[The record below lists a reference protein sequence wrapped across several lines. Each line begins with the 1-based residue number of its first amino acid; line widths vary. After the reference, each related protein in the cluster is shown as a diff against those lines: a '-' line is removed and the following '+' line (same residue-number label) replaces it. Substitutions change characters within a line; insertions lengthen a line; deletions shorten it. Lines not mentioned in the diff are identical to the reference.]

1 MPPTTADGQSSGGL
15 GVPLPDDDAD
25 LGGSQT
31 STTPQPPWQSI
42 PKFTPGTTNVQEYVQ
57 KLKFLAAMWPA
68 EHLPQLAPRAAL
80 LVEGTAF
87 KKVARLDP
95 SKLKVANQSGI
106 ALLVDA
112 IGGSWGSTELEERYE
127 YFERA
132 LYGTVQRHDES
143 HDSFLARMEANF
155 VELLSR
161 GTTLEEVQAY
171 VLLRQSTLPAE
182 DKKRI
187 LLEHEGELRYK
198 PVVKSYRLLGSK
210 FFSEF
215 QSGRSSNKT
224 KVYDVNM
231 SETPDSET
239 IDAHDR
245 AFHAYAEDLDQD
257 LDFEVIEALA
267 AQEDADA
274 LTICAFENEL
284 EEFMQETPQMHEAM
298 VTYME
303 ARARLLEKRK
313 NRGFWPTKG
322 RGKAFKGGK
331 SKGKRSRDREQ
342 LLARISRSHCRKCGA
357 LGHWKAECPQNN
369 VDKSSGAGATAS
381 ANVAVNET
389 EPYADEVYSETED
402 VCDHQAG
409 IQKGISMITET
420 CFMAMS
426 QVTDED
432 RHRLQSRMS
441 SFLQCCRSRP
451 DPKSGVNK
459 WGINKWDYKGIKHP
473 SQPAFRDQCLRV
485 PEKPKTSSMSSHST
499 VPRNPPE
506 ILMQPLVTD
515 VNQAEP
521 IEESVLISTMDARS
535 SHAILDTGASR
546 CIIGEKT
553 LQALKGCLA
562 VDVQSRLKTSPSK
575 IKFRFGNNQTLT
587 SSYRVHFPLKAQDSR
602 TVWLAVEVVEG
613 ATPFLF
619 SKRAFKLLGGS
630 LDTTTDTCCMHRLH
644 SEAIPLEVSRTGLY
658 LINIGDL
665 CQGDTN
671 DHAKCSVAY
680 VGEPCPGKTPMHAGI
695 HGKNMQRDVQF
706 SFGHQAGKPFRTKSA
721 TTAVSDPNHS
731 SVLQNVTT
739 ETPQHAVFRHAFQ
752 GRCRSLDSSDDHA
765 ATDVDSTSRSADGST
780 RSERSPPG
788 NESADS
794 AHDGGAPQSKGYTGS
809 SSATTEVR
817 SSLNGKDQ
825 DGSVESSCSLQDPHK
840 DSSGRSSIWNWKQSK
855 DDVSRRKFNAND
867 VVPGRVR
874 RGRAGGRRGAR
885 DCGDHHNTDSSNL
898 SGGALSSDSPSLRRL
913 GQACDHLGQETQG
926 QDLRTGDDHGRG
938 LFRMVPE
945 ALHLTD
951 TRDEGV
957 CQVRPTS
964 SDALG
969 GRELNK
975 FGLNDADFH
984 KEVQQA
990 RQDLQKTNSSDNKD
1004 TSTLVDSVLK
1014 AESIFDQ
1021 HMCERQKFSQF
1032 SKDRLFLLEIYAE
1045 SHSPLTDA
1053 VRNLG
1058 LPSRRFTKADG
1069 DLSTISGRA
1078 KLWNLIE
1085 EYQPEHIWVAP
1096 ECGPWSGW
1104 NRLNQ
1109 SKSLDMFDNIQFKQN
1124 QQLPHL
1130 QLCTRRCK
1138 YQVTRDRHFHME
1150 QPKGSGALKQEI
1162 IKPIFQHACIAT
1174 FDMCRFGLRLP
1185 KTNKFL
1191 KKGSVLVTT
1200 SQPMFEILDG
1210 QRCPQNHSHQRI
1222 EGSFQHDGM
1231 STRMAHFCASYCQG
1245 FAKTVA
1251 KFLCQ
1256 LNHSHWNS
1264 QDAMVHDLDINE
1276 PPAKRIRFSFNL
1288 SKHRKPD
1295 RSIDLDPEQNQAPIP
1310 MPEDP
1315 GEMSSKDD
1323 GNHMSPWFDVL
1334 QLAQKNA
1341 PRVGNSRC
1349 PADSELFS
1357 MAKALLNDMVLE
1369 SLFICRGTERF
1380 QVPVQA
1386 PASHA
1391 CPLRRTICVHRQ
1403 TNEVH
1408 DLGTEDW
1415 HCMTRAKRIRNCL
1428 PSKITITMFG
1438 SKKTD
1443 ESANAELP
1451 ESSRDGTN
1459 LVSRNETLPSDE
1471 RPSAIRVSHESQLPP
1486 SVTERTPNQ
1495 VCEGWAPPPIALHGP
1510 KFRLLSDVEKSDLIK
1525 VHKNLGH
1532 PDPTQLAAHLQ
1543 QLGAN
1548 PKIIE
1553 AAREFVCDACVESS
1567 AFRHQRPAQLHDAAE
1582 FNDTV
1587 GIDGFFWTGRAGFQV
1602 MVFHCIDEASLFHLG
1617 RRLEN
1622 RNLEHVIP
1630 ALSDMW
1636 LSWAGSPA
1644 NLYSDPAGEFVS
1656 DQWLSFLQSHSI
1668 SPKLSTESWQKGR
1681 VERHGALVKEMLKRY
1696 DMEKTIQSVQEFDT
1710 VLRACFQAKN
1720 ALSRHRGYSPEQIVL
1735 GKAARLPASLSSDE
1749 TLSSHSMATGE
1760 DLESERFRQQLEIRT
1775 IARKAFLTSD
1785 NSEAIRRALLRRS
1798 CPVRGPFEAGQ
1809 QVMYWRKIN
1818 RANRREGG
1826 RWHGPARVVSQQ
1838 GSSTVWIAHAHRLLK
1853 CAPESL
1859 RPASLREWQGNMEPL
1874 SQMLPQTSET
1884 QQHVPQSHVQ
1894 SEMPEAMEYSPG
1906 TPISNLPSPHSHH
1919 TSVQPESE
1927 MFPEVPDHGSQQT
1940 THENSDSAADPPAAT
1955 EAEFLEPPNVPAQD
1969 PPIDLEDI
1977 DDDLLCEKVLWCSD
1991 VPDQN
1996 PYDEPLHEWTC
2007 FQPGDQHNEICFADD
2022 DMPMLENPLEP
2033 NDEQCYMLE
2042 VPMSRQDLMKWSCD
2056 NHPEEMAAVASAG
2069 KRARAEV
2076 QLKDLTSADRH
2087 LFDIAKDAEL
2097 TCWLQTSALKHIF
2110 RKSLNPEQILRS
2122 RWVLTWKPVEGPDGQ
2137 RAGS

>member
-1 MPPTTADGQSSGGL
+1 MPPPTADGESTGGL
-15 GVPLPDDDAD
+15 GVPLPDDAE
-25 LGGSQT
+25 LGGSQMNA
-31 STTPQPPWQSI
+31 TPQPPWQSI
-42 PKFTPGTTNVQEYVQ
+42 PKFVPGTTNVQEYVQ

-409 IQKGISMITET
+409 IQKGISVITET

-898 SGGALSSDSPSLRRL
+898 SGGALSSDSSSLRRL
-913 GQACDHLGQETQG
+913 GQACDH
-926 QDLRTGDDHGRG
+926 
-938 LFRMVPE
+938 
-945 ALHLTD
+945 
-951 TRDEGV
+951 
-957 CQVRPTS
+957 
-964 SDALG
+964 
-969 GRELNK
+969 
-975 FGLNDADFH
+975 
-984 KEVQQA
+984 
-990 RQDLQKTNSSDNKD
+990 
-1004 TSTLVDSVLK
+1004 
-1014 AESIFDQ
+1014 
-1021 HMCERQKFSQF
+1021 
-1032 SKDRLFLLEIYAE
+1032 
-1045 SHSPLTDA
+1045 
-1053 VRNLG
+1053 
-1058 LPSRRFTKADG
+1058 
-1069 DLSTISGRA
+1069 
-1078 KLWNLIE
+1078 
-1085 EYQPEHIWVAP
+1085 
-1096 ECGPWSGW
+1096 
-1104 NRLNQ
+1104 
-1109 SKSLDMFDNIQFKQN
+1109 
-1124 QQLPHL
+1124 
-1130 QLCTRRCK
+1130 
-1138 YQVTRDRHFHME
+1138 
-1150 QPKGSGALKQEI
+1150 
-1162 IKPIFQHACIAT
+1162 
-1174 FDMCRFGLRLP
+1174 
-1185 KTNKFL
+1185 
-1191 KKGSVLVTT
+1191 
-1200 SQPMFEILDG
+1200 
-1210 QRCPQNHSHQRI
+1210 
-1222 EGSFQHDGM
+1222 
-1231 STRMAHFCASYCQG
+1231 
-1245 FAKTVA
+1245 
-1251 KFLCQ
+1251 
-1256 LNHSHWNS
+1256 
-1264 QDAMVHDLDINE
+1264 
-1276 PPAKRIRFSFNL
+1276 
-1288 SKHRKPD
+1288 
-1295 RSIDLDPEQNQAPIP
+1295 
-1310 MPEDP
+1310 
-1315 GEMSSKDD
+1315 
-1323 GNHMSPWFDVL
+1323 
-1334 QLAQKNA
+1334 
-1341 PRVGNSRC
+1341 
-1349 PADSELFS
+1349 
-1357 MAKALLNDMVLE
+1357 
-1369 SLFICRGTERF
+1369 
-1380 QVPVQA
+1380 
-1386 PASHA
+1386 
-1391 CPLRRTICVHRQ
+1391 
-1403 TNEVH
+1403 
-1408 DLGTEDW
+1408 
-1415 HCMTRAKRIRNCL
+1415 
-1428 PSKITITMFG
+1428 
-1438 SKKTD
+1438 
-1443 ESANAELP
+1443 
-1451 ESSRDGTN
+1451 
-1459 LVSRNETLPSDE
+1459 
-1471 RPSAIRVSHESQLPP
+1471 
-1486 SVTERTPNQ
+1486 
-1495 VCEGWAPPPIALHGP
+1495 
-1510 KFRLLSDVEKSDLIK
+1510 
-1525 VHKNLGH
+1525 
-1532 PDPTQLAAHLQ
+1532 
-1543 QLGAN
+1543 
-1548 PKIIE
+1548 
-1553 AAREFVCDACVESS
+1553 
-1567 AFRHQRPAQLHDAAE
+1567 
-1582 FNDTV
+1582 
-1587 GIDGFFWTGRAGFQV
+1587 
-1602 MVFHCIDEASLFHLG
+1602 
-1617 RRLEN
+1617 
-1622 RNLEHVIP
+1622 
-1630 ALSDMW
+1630 
-1636 LSWAGSPA
+1636 
-1644 NLYSDPAGEFVS
+1644 
-1656 DQWLSFLQSHSI
+1656 
-1668 SPKLSTESWQKGR
+1668 
-1681 VERHGALVKEMLKRY
+1681 
-1696 DMEKTIQSVQEFDT
+1696 
-1710 VLRACFQAKN
+1710 
-1720 ALSRHRGYSPEQIVL
+1720 
-1735 GKAARLPASLSSDE
+1735 
-1749 TLSSHSMATGE
+1749 
-1760 DLESERFRQQLEIRT
+1760 
-1775 IARKAFLTSD
+1775 
-1785 NSEAIRRALLRRS
+1785 
-1798 CPVRGPFEAGQ
+1798 
-1809 QVMYWRKIN
+1809 
-1818 RANRREGG
+1818 
-1826 RWHGPARVVSQQ
+1826 
-1838 GSSTVWIAHAHRLLK
+1838 
-1853 CAPESL
+1853 
-1859 RPASLREWQGNMEPL
+1859 
-1874 SQMLPQTSET
+1874 
-1884 QQHVPQSHVQ
+1884 
-1894 SEMPEAMEYSPG
+1894 
-1906 TPISNLPSPHSHH
+1906 
-1919 TSVQPESE
+1919 
-1927 MFPEVPDHGSQQT
+1927 
-1940 THENSDSAADPPAAT
+1940 
-1955 EAEFLEPPNVPAQD
+1955 
-1969 PPIDLEDI
+1969 
-1977 DDDLLCEKVLWCSD
+1977 
-1991 VPDQN
+1991 
-1996 PYDEPLHEWTC
+1996 
-2007 FQPGDQHNEICFADD
+2007 
-2022 DMPMLENPLEP
+2022 
-2033 NDEQCYMLE
+2033 
-2042 VPMSRQDLMKWSCD
+2042 
-2056 NHPEEMAAVASAG
+2056 
-2069 KRARAEV
+2069 
-2076 QLKDLTSADRH
+2076 
-2087 LFDIAKDAEL
+2087 
-2097 TCWLQTSALKHIF
+2097 
-2110 RKSLNPEQILRS
+2110 
-2122 RWVLTWKPVEGPDGQ
+2122 
-2137 RAGS
+2137 